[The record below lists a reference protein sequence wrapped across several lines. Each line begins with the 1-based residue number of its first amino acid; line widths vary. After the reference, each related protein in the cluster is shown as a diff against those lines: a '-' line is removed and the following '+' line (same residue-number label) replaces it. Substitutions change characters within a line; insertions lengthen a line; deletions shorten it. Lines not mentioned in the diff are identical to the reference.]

1 MGVFFVG
8 GGADEMTNWD
18 AIRKEWETTE
28 ITLAALA
35 EKHNVKLGTLKSR
48 KSRERW
54 SRDATEKDATKNAT
68 TNKKVATTGNE
79 ISWIDIENEY
89 VTDIRKKPC
98 TLKDL
103 AEKYQIPVGTIEK
116 YSMDNR
122 WSEKRRSYKENIKQ
136 KTVKKI
142 SEQASDGLA
151 DVTLRHLSISNK
163 LLNILEEAVDTPNE
177 FNKVTEILRTG
188 YAPGEFDE
196 RIVVEVVDALNE
208 KKLATVINSL
218 DRIQKMQRQ
227 TLGILDAKDQ
237 HKVEMD
243 KRKLGDHEEEYEDDG
258 FLEALEGKAEEVWGD
273 YDGES

>member
-1 MGVFFVG
+1 MV
-8 GGADEMTNWD
+8 NWED
-18 AIRKEWETTE
+18 IRNEWETTK

-54 SRDATEKDATKNAT
+54 SRDATKKDATKNAT

-142 SEQASDGLA
+142 SEQASDSLA